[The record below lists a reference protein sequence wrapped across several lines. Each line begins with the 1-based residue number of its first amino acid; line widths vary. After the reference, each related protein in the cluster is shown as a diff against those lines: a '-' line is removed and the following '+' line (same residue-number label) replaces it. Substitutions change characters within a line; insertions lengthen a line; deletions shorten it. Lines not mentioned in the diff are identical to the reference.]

1 LCTHRY
7 QQAIDLLLEVIR
19 QVPNLA
25 DPYNTLGVLHEVL
38 GQPRKALDFYMIA
51 AHMTGKV
58 QCMPWLFQFVRAVL
72 VSNALAAV
80 LS

>member
-1 LCTHRY
+1 M
-7 QQAIDLLLEVIR
+7 
-19 QVPNLA
+19 PNLA

-58 QCMPWLFQFVRAVL
+58 RG
-72 VSNALAAV
+72 ALLYAFEL
-80 LS
+80 LSFLKTLLAPFCGILWYLYTK